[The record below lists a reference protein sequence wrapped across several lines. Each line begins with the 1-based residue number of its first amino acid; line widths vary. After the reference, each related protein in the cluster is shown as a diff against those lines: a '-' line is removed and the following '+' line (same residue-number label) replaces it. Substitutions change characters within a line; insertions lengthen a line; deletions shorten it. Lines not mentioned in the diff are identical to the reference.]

1 MSTAT
6 KNSLEKVAEEFYKE
20 VTAELEEGRAQ
31 ALKSL
36 EEVGRET
43 TEAVT
48 KIIEAGNKQAESL
61 TRQITGSAELRS
73 RNLQLRAIEEAVGEV
88 FEMAMAKVAKASPG
102 ESEKAITHLLTEG
115 VEFIGP
121 EARVGCSEKDK
132 KIVSA
137 VIKKLNNDSSK
148 LTLDDEDVSTIG
160 GVVLTSPDGTVK
172 FDNTFE
178 ARLERLK
185 PMLRR
190 EVAGLLAGGEGQPPM
205 KGKVGEGDYLT
216 GEPKN
221 EKAVMSPNET
231 IVSPT
236 STIAGLAAG
245 NPIKEPVDEE
255 IQKSA
260 ASRTKRKRSRT
271 QE

>member
-148 LTLDDEDVSTIG
+148 LTLDDEDV
-160 GVVLTSPDGTVK
+160 
-172 FDNTFE
+172 
-178 ARLERLK
+178 
-185 PMLRR
+185 
-190 EVAGLLAGGEGQPPM
+190 
-205 KGKVGEGDYLT
+205 
-216 GEPKN
+216 
-221 EKAVMSPNET
+221 
-231 IVSPT
+231 
-236 STIAGLAAG
+236 
-245 NPIKEPVDEE
+245 
-255 IQKSA
+255 
-260 ASRTKRKRSRT
+260 RT
-271 QE
+271 

>member
-1 MSTAT
+1 MSTAS
-6 KNSLEKVAEEFYKE
+6 KKSLEKVAEEFSKE

-31 ALKSL
+31 ALESL
-36 EEVGRET
+36 ERVGKET
-43 TEAVT
+43 TEAVA

-88 FEMAMAKVAKASPG
+88 FEMAMAKVAKASPV
-102 ESEKAITHLLTEG
+102 EYEKAITHLLTEA

-121 EARVGCSEKDK
+121 EARVGCSAKDK
-132 KIVSA
+132 KVVSA
-137 VIKKLNNDSSK
+137 AIKKLNHDSSK

-190 EVAGLLAGGEGQPPM
+190 EVAGLLAGGEAQPPV
-205 KGKVGEGDYLT
+205 KGKMGEGGYLT
-216 GEPKN
+216 SEPKN
-221 EKAVMSPNET
+221 GNVLMSPDES
-231 IVSPT
+231 IVKSPT
-236 STIAGLAAG
+236 STIAGLAAEI
-245 NPIKEPVDEE
+245 PTKESVDEE

-260 ASRTKRKRSRT
+260 AGGIRRKRSRT
-271 QE
+271 